1 MRAVTRAMLDDMPDP
16 CDLHLERAEGR
27 CLVMVGSA
35 VLSEYAESDV
45 VMRNFAVTTM
55 RLAGFS
61 GKRVAEVF
69 GLSAPYV
76 STLHAAALRD
86 GSRALVMQ
94 PGPGRPAELEG
105 EALERARQWRAA
117 GVSDREIGRRLEMA
131 GTTVSRRLGP
141 RDPEAG
147 DEAGGLRDGGAAG
160 CEPLVSE
167 EGAAGDAPVPDAA
180 AQAGPVPGAEESV
193 PRPPGGAPAPVRPAA
208 VPPGDGA
215 GGSGGGASGGLVPGA
230 GGTAAEGRVR
240 SRYAGAMLLH
250 AFGSRAGAGRRAS
263 RGGGRPA
270 CRGAAAG
277 GRQRLHRAG
286 IRHDRAVQAP
296 AGGRGRAAGRAG
308 DAAGP
313 ADPAARRWPAS
324 PTASTR
330 CGCSS
335 CSPPRCSP
343 RTR

>member
-1 MRAVTRAMLDDMPDP
+1 MRAVTRAMLGDMPDP

-27 CLVMVGSA
+27 CLFMVGSA

-86 GSRALVMQ
+86 GSWALVKQ
-94 PGPGRPAELEG
+94 RRAGRPVELEG
-105 EALERARQWRAA
+105 EALEWARQWRAA
-117 GVSDREIGRRLEMA
+117 GVGDREIGRRLEMA

-167 EGAAGDAPVPDAA
+167 EGAAGDMPVPDAA
-180 AQAGPVPGAEESV
+180 AQAGPVPGAEEPV
-193 PRPPGGAPAPVRPAA
+193 PGPPGDAPAPVRPAA

-215 GGSGGGASGGLVPGA
+215 GGSGGGASGGPGPGA
-230 GGTAAEGRVR
+230 G
-240 SRYAGAMLLH
+240 
-250 AFGSRAGAGRRAS
+250 
-263 RGGGRPA
+263 
-270 CRGAAAG
+270 GAAAG
-277 GRQRLHRAG
+277 GRGAARGAGARRRPPVRA
-286 IRHDRAVQAP
+286 
-296 AGGRGRAAGRAG
+296 RGRAPHPRAR
-308 DAAGP
+308 
-313 ADPAARRWPAS
+313 AR
-324 PTASTR
+324 
-330 CGCSS
+330 
-335 CSPPRCSP
+335 
-343 RTR
+343 